1 MLLRASL
8 KAKHLHITVLFR
20 GPFNEAEYLH
30 ISVAVGGPFKK
41 RLPSN
46 CSCCWG
52 PFESLVLAH
61 YSFCRGAFWKQST
74 YLWSPLLYIIWTN
87 NKFFTKKGKFFRTTS
102 QGGPKKRGDPRQVPR
117 LPPLKHTTDC
127 IQYTFFE
134 PAQKEILNVN
144 IASMTSQKWFHKGN
158 FT

>member
-1 MLLRASL
+1 MKQSTYTFQQLLGAHLKRDYLQIAVAVGGHL
-8 KAKHLHITVLFR
+8 KAQYLHITV
-20 GPFNEAEYLH
+20 
-30 ISVAVGGPFKK
+30 SVGE
-41 RLPSN
+41 
-46 CSCCWG
+46 
-52 PFESLVLAH
+52 PFESRVLT
-61 YSFCRGAFWKQST
+61 YDLLCCTLYERIISF
-74 YLWSPLLYIIWTN
+74 SP
-87 NKFFTKKGKFFRTTS
+87 KKGKFFRTTS